1 MAPTP
6 SPWRAIDSSVALWC
20 SPVASRTSSSRGSGS
35 SVIAAA
41 RPSSSSVVSPIADT
55 TTTRSLPAA
64 RSRAIRRATR
74 LMRSASATDEPPNFW
89 TTRGAGMAGAFYRA
103 SPVLPEAPYDGDH
116 RPLPSPGGRPMCF
129 DHDSRPPIAPI
140 AGGAL
145 DAMPL
150 VLTAADRNRF
160 AAFRAR
166 ASEPIGGRRRDPA
179 RRSRPA
185 SVLRGAR
192 PALRRARD
200 RRAGDR
206 LVRAD
211 RRTRAARRRLRL
223 HAPHPAQTTWAGIPA
238 DITAAVEEIRS
249 PEDGRAA
256 PGSVFTLGFC
266 MGGRMSFL
274 AGTLGLGL
282 AGVIGM
288 YGTLAGPW
296 RNDAPAPVDVAGA
309 DRRRPSS
316 ACSAAPT
323 RSSRPR
329 RSPPSTTASAAAG
342 VDHRLVTYPG
352 APHSFFDRKAAEFAD
367 ESAAAWDEVLAFIR
381 ARTA

>member
-1 MAPTP
+1 
-6 SPWRAIDSSVALWC
+6 
-20 SPVASRTSSSRGSGS
+20 
-35 SVIAAA
+35 
-41 RPSSSSVVSPIADT
+41 
-55 TTTRSLPAA
+55 
-64 RSRAIRRATR
+64 
-74 LMRSASATDEPPNFW
+74 
-89 TTRGAGMAGAFYRA
+89 
-103 SPVLPEAPYDGDH
+103 
-116 RPLPSPGGRPMCF
+116 MCF

-140 AGGAL
+140 EGGAL
-145 DAMPL
+145 DTMPL

-166 ASEPIGGRRRDPA
+166 ANEPSGAGVVILPD
-179 RRSRPA
+179 
-185 SVLRGAR
+185 VRGLH
-192 PALRRARD
+192 PYYEELALRFAEHGIDALALDWFGRT
-200 RRAGDR
+200 AGPEPRGD
-206 LVRAD
+206 D
-211 RRTRAARRRLRL
+211 FDYT
-223 HAPHPAQTTWAGIPA
+223 PHPALTTWAGIRA
-238 DITAAVEEIRS
+238 DITAGVEEIRS

-296 RNDAPAPVDVAGA
+296 RNDAPAPVDVAGEMASPVLGLFGGA
-309 DRRRPSS
+309 DTVITPE
-316 ACSAAPT
+316 AIAAFDD
-323 RSSRPR
+323 RLGG
-329 RSPPSTTASAAAG
+329 AG

-352 APHSFFDRKAAEFAD
+352 APHSFFDRKATDFAA